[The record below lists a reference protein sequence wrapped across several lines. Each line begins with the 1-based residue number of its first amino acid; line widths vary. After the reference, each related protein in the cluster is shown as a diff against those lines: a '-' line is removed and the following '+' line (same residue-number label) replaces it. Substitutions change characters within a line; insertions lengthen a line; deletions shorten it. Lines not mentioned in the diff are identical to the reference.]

1 MTVLVMALV
10 TISVLGAMCLFLLLR
25 LRRYEAA
32 LAAQDEEAHRLRRE
46 LRQEQRR
53 RRQAET
59 ISGWH
64 AEQLMEANSG
74 LVMQYRNWK
83 RKAA

>member
-1 MTVLVMALV
+1 MSVVTV
-10 TISVLGAMCLFLLLR
+10 SVLGAICLSLLLR
-25 LRRYEAA
+25 LRRYEEA
-32 LAAQDEEAHRLRRE
+32 LAAQDDELHRLRRE

-64 AEQLMEANSG
+64 AEQLLEANSG
-74 LVMQYRNWK
+74 LVLQYRNWK
-83 RKAA
+83 RTA

>member
-1 MTVLVMALV
+1 MTLLVMYVV
-10 TISVLGAMCLFLLLR
+10 TILVLGAICFSQLLR
-25 LRRYEAA
+25 LRRYESA
-32 LAAQDEEAHRLRRE
+32 LAAQDEELHRLRRE

-64 AEQLMEANSG
+64 AEQLLEANSG
-74 LVMQYRNWK
+74 LVLQYRNWK